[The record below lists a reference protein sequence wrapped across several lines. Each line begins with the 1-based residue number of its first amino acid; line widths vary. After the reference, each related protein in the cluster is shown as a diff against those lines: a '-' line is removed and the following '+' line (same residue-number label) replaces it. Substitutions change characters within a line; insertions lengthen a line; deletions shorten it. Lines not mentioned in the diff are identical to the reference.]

1 MSVGVGDRAPE
12 FTLPGTGGRE
22 YSLGDF
28 AGRPLVLVF
37 YPGDD
42 TPVCTKQLNAY
53 NDGLDQFAE
62 LDAQVVGIS
71 AQDIASHE
79 KFSGKHGFAFPLL
92 ADTDKVVAG
101 RYGTLGP
108 IGFPRRS
115 VFIIDGGG
123 VIRYAHRAIAG
134 LTYRP
139 VAELLEALRE
149 STDPRAGRR
158 RVDYPTNLCSL
169 PPVLTAPCAC
179 SASTPASP
187 VAASRC
193 STDAGRARRSPSR
206 SA

>member
-12 FTLPGTGGRE
+12 FTLPGTGDRD
-22 YSLGDF
+22 YSLADF

-53 NDGLDQFAE
+53 NDGLDQFSQ

-71 AQDIASHE
+71 AQDVASHE
-79 KFSGKHGFAFPLL
+79 KFSGKHGFEFPLL

-115 VFIIDGGG
+115 VFIIDADG

-139 VAELLEALRE
+139 VAELIEALRE
-149 STDPRAGRR
+149 LD
-158 RVDYPTNLCSL
+158 
-169 PPVLTAPCAC
+169 
-179 SASTPASP
+179 
-187 VAASRC
+187 
-193 STDAGRARRSPSR
+193 
-206 SA
+206 